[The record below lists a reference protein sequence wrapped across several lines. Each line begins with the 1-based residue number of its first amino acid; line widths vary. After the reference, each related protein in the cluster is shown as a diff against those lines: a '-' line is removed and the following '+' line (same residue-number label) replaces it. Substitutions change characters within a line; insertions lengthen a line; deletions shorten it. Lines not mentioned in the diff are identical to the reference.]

1 MKKEDIS
8 RANYL
13 VEKIDETEKL
23 LRYINQDEE
32 SLKILPL
39 HSCPFIV
46 KFDNDLEY
54 RFSDN
59 VNYRMFHNIL
69 KSSIELDLEKY
80 LDELD
85 KI

>member
-1 MKKEDIS
+1 MKKEDIT

-13 VEKIDETEKL
+13 VNKIDEMENL
-23 LRYINQDEE
+23 LRYIKQAEE

-39 HSCPFIV
+39 HSCPFII
-46 KFDNDLEY
+46 KFDNSLEY

-69 KSSIELDLEKY
+69 KSSIEFDLEKC